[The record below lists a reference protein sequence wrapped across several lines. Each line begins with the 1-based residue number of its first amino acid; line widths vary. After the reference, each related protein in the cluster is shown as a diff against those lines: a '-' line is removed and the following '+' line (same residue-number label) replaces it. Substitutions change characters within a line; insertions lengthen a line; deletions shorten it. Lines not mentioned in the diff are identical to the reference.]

1 MKIVI
6 DIPEEYYKNLLNNY
20 SFSSEEIP
28 IISLAIATGTPL
40 PKGHGRLI
48 DADKLQES
56 QFYSFNL
63 PENHAHRIGYK
74 ERNLECQTDIT
85 NAPTIIEADKDG
97 DADG

>member
-6 DIPEEYYKNLLNNY
+6 DIPEETYKNLLNNY

-48 DADKLQES
+48 DADAATKDID
-56 QFYSFNL
+56 SFQG
-63 PENHAHRIGYK
+63 AFAMY
-74 ERNLECQTDIT
+74 TDNMGKYNIVCT
-85 NAPTIIEADKDG
+85 APTVIEADKDG